1 MEILGGINVIFELK
15 NANILTPAG
24 DTVFGSLCFNTE
36 SGRIIS
42 VGTSCASAD
51 KISDMNGR
59 SLIPGLVDIHTHG
72 RAGYDFNYAD
82 VEGMRV
88 MAESYL
94 RSGVTS
100 LMPTLASAEYGSLLT
115 ACDRIGIAADGRGA
129 SFVGTH
135 LEGRYLNP
143 EKRGAHNIS
152 LLAPPNADEA
162 EKIISHMHGHPHI
175 SAAFELDP
183 DGSFAK
189 KALSM
194 GATLALAH
202 TCATYDEARTA
213 EKNGVSVYSHLMN
226 AMPPI
231 HHRNGGAV
239 CAALTG
245 DRFCELICDG
255 VHVNSEVVRLI
266 YRCTGID
273 RLVLITDSMEAT
285 GCPDGNYTIAGMPVT
300 VKNGRALTS
309 EGALAGSTL
318 SLLDAVKNLSRFCEI
333 PFEKAVLCATATP
346 SKAIGMYGDIGSLE
360 VGKVADIIA
369 LGEDHRIDA
378 VIHKGKF
385 VEL

>member
-1 MEILGGINVIFELK
+1 MILELK

-24 DTVFGSLCFNTE
+24 DTVFGSLCCDTE
-36 SGRIIS
+36 SGRIVSI
-42 VGTSCASAD
+42 GEPCASID
-51 KISDMNGR
+51 ETSDMHGR
-59 SLIPGLVDIHTHG
+59 LLIPGLVDIHTHG

-82 VEGMRV
+82 VDGMCI
-88 MAESYL
+88 MADSYL

-100 LMPTLASAEYGSLLT
+100 LMPTLASAEYSALLT
-115 ACDRIGIAADGRGA
+115 ACDRIGAAASNGCGA

-143 EKRGAHNIS
+143 QKRGAHNIS
-152 LLAPPNADEA
+152 LLALPNADEVA
-162 EKIISHMHGHPHI
+162 EIISHMYGHPHI
-175 SAAFELDP
+175 SAAFELDR
-183 DGSFAK
+183 DASFAK

-202 TCATYDEARTA
+202 TCATYDEAREA

-226 AMPPI
+226 AMPPL

-255 VHVNSEVVRLI
+255 VHVDSEVVRLI
-266 YRCTGID
+266 YRCTGIE

-285 GCPDGNYTIAGMPVT
+285 GCPDGNYMIAGMPVT

-309 EGALAGSTL
+309 DGALAGSTL

-360 VGKVADIIA
+360 VGKIADVIV
-369 LGEDHRIDA
+369 LGEDHCIDA
-378 VIHKGKF
+378 IIHKGKF